1 MYGKSFHVKQN
12 GTTSKVKLLLNYY
25 NWIAV
30 QTLLDEW
37 AAFFAHEWLLPEE
50 HIFLTKFKL
59 AFGTQIG
66 ISLTLVGT
74 QNTAQRR
81 GETITYSRGGK
92 LVLPCKLVLR
102 DVLLVHHSFW
112 RLPCRVMESL
122 APPGHGL
129 KNQIIFMKTVETGP
143 DRFHWFSVN
152 RSLKFEFLK
161 LKKNWNK
168 KF

>member
-122 APPGHGL
+122 APRSWIEKSDNFHENRRNWSGPISSVFG
-129 KNQIIFMKTVETGP
+129 KPIARIWIFKI
-143 DRFHWFSVN
+143 
-152 RSLKFEFLK
+152 
-161 LKKNWNK
+161 
-168 KF
+168 